1 MEMGIAI
8 FLGAFLI
15 GIGVLAYCRIRK
27 DFKEG
32 NKKNEYLFH
41 GYDPF
46 YDCLYSIG
54 IGNQQTG

>member
-15 GIGVLAYCRIRK
+15 AESERTLKRGIR
-27 DFKEG
+27 
-32 NKKNEYLFH
+32 KNEYLFH